1 MSNAPPPHDLTPSLF
16 HSWAPFWEL
25 EGGGSPGVGGVGA
38 SGLGKA
44 PPGQRP
50 RPLGTFFGAV
60 KTLAMAAPPVAL
72 APRSC
77 KGFGVPV
84 QTQSDHFLSLFWLGG
99 PGLSLGAE
107 EWGPVPPHPA
117 HAVTRLTAGWA
128 GVGAGPG
135 AGWGPTQVLQGVQT
149 PTSSHSEWS
158 SLTQGSRPCLL
169 HPCSVSCPFSPSAPL
184 PPRALPEIPL

>member
-1 MSNAPPPHDLTPSLF
+1 MALLG
-16 HSWAPFWEL
+16 W
-25 EGGGSPGVGGVGA
+25 GGVGA

-84 QTQSDHFLSLFWLGG
+84 QTQSGHFLSLFWLEG
-99 PGLSLGAE
+99 PRAQPRGWGMGPCPPTSCPHCYRAYHRLGLGLELGL
-107 EWGPVPPHPA
+107 VLRPHP
-117 HAVTRLTAGWA
+117 
-128 GVGAGPG
+128 GA
-135 AGWGPTQVLQGVQT
+135 QGCTDPHQ
-149 PTSSHSEWS
+149 
-158 SLTQGSRPCLL
+158 
-169 HPCSVSCPFSPSAPL
+169 FPL
-184 PPRALPEIPL
+184 